1 LKFIII
7 LLKKRESK
15 KLKAISEEYFNNVSL
30 ISSSMLKF
38 MITMEEKNCDFE

>member
-30 ISSSMLKF
+30 ISSGTVKIYDNHGRKKL
-38 MITMEEKNCDFE
+38 